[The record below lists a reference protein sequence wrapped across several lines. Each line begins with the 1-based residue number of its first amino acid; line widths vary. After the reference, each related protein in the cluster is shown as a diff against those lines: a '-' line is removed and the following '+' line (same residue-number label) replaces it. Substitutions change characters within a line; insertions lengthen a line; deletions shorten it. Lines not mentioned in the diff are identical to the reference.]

1 MHIRLL
7 KSNIDQSLEVTKVIV
22 ANLLTLLVNDKIK
35 LLLTIILDVVIIINT
50 VRIAMIAKR
59 FNL

>member
-22 ANLLTLLVNDKIK
+22 ANLLILLVNDKIK